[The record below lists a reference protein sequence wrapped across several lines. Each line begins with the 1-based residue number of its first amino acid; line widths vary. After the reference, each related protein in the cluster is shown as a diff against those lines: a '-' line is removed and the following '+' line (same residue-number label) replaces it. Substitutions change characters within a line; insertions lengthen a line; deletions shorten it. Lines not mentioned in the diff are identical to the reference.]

1 MNVQDHG
8 TMTKALPDNVIAFPG
23 THRMRPSIL
32 PPEFARAGNLRCA
45 APRPNTRPNTPANT
59 RAAAMAGAALNARL
73 LMLLGICTTS
83 LVVVLSAVH
92 VLHG

>member
-23 THRMRPSIL
+23 TRR
-32 PPEFARAGNLRCA
+32 RASDVRRA
-45 APRPNTRPNTPANT
+45 APPPNTRS
-59 RAAAMAGAALNARL
+59 AAMAGAELNARL

-83 LVVVLSAVH
+83 LVVVLSAIH

>member
-8 TMTKALPDNVIAFPG
+8 AMTKALPDNVIAFPG
-23 THRMRPSIL
+23 THRMRPGIV
-32 PPEFARAGNLRCA
+32 PPEFARAGDLRCA
-45 APRPNTRPNTPANT
+45 APRPNARPST
-59 RAAAMAGAALNARL
+59 RAAAMAGAELNARL

-83 LVVVLSAVH
+83 LVVVLSAIH